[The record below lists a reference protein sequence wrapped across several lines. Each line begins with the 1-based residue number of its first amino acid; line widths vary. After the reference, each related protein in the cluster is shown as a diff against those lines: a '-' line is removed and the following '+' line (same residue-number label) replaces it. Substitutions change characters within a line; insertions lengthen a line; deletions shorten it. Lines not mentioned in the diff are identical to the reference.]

1 MCASYWS
8 DASPSVYRRGQVT
21 TVTPELADATA
32 AAAVALCSSSLR
44 LGDRRSDDDDD
55 DVN

>member
-1 MCASYWS
+1 MSASCRS
-8 DASPSVYRRGQVT
+8 DASPSVCRRRQVT

-32 AAAVALCSSSLR
+32 AAAVALGSMTDV
-44 LGDRRSDDDDD
+44 GDDDD